1 MQILIY
7 ILKRILQTIPLLII
21 VSLISFFIIRLS
33 PVDPLAELRLNPSV
47 SKETLQKETE
57 RLGLDKPIIVQY
69 GKWAKSF
76 VKGDLGVTSNGEQ
89 VSTKLKERIPNTLLL
104 TVVVIFLSWTVG
116 VPLGILAAVN
126 WKTPFDRILTVLT
139 SIGMAIPSFF
149 FAVLLLIFAV
159 KTGWFPVGG
168 LTSSNFLDMTFP
180 QKVWDIT
187 HHLVLP
193 VTVLFTLSLA
203 GLQRQ
208 MRGNLLDV
216 LDSDY
221 VKFARAKGLSEFK
234 VIFKHALRNAVNP
247 LITLLGFEFAG
258 LLSGAALTEYVFQY
272 PGLGR
277 LILEAV
283 LKSDI
288 NLVMASL
295 MMGTIMLIVGNLLAD
310 MAGTAAQEPVFYR
323 KPAVRGFG
331 DRKQIRQYCRCRSQ
345 VYSGETFLYVG
356 RGRIQERGGVASGE
370 DECRGGQQ
378 AAEDR

>member
-1 MQILIY
+1 M
-7 ILKRILQTIPLLII
+7 II
-21 VSLISFFIIRLS
+21 VSILSFFIIRLS

-69 GKWAKSF
+69 GKWASSF
-76 VKGDLGVTSNGEQ
+76 LRGDLGITSNGEQ

-104 TVVVIFLSWTVG
+104 AVVVIFMTWIVG
-116 VPLGILAAVN
+116 VPLGVLAALK
-126 WKTPFDRILTVLT
+126 WKSPLDRVLTVLT

-149 FAVLLLIFAV
+149 FAVLLLLFAV

-168 LTSSNFLDMTFP
+168 LTSSNFAEMSFGG
-180 QKVWDIT
+180 KIWDLV

-193 VTVLFTLSLA
+193 VTVLFTISLA
-203 GLQRQ
+203 SLQRQ
-208 MRGNLLDV
+208 MRANLLDV

-221 VKFARAKGLSEFK
+221 VKFAKAKGLSEFK
-234 VIFKHALRNAVNP
+234 VVYKHALRNAINP
-247 LITLLGFEFAG
+247 MITLLGFEFAG

-283 LKSDI
+283 LRSDI

-295 MMGTIMLIVGNLLAD
+295 MMGAIMLILGNLIAD
-310 MAGTAAQEPVFYR
+310 ILLIITDPRIRVKGGAA
-323 KPAVRGFG
+323 
-331 DRKQIRQYCRCRSQ
+331 
-345 VYSGETFLYVG
+345 
-356 RGRIQERGGVASGE
+356 
-370 DECRGGQQ
+370 
-378 AAEDR
+378 

>member
-1 MQILIY
+1 MQVLIY
-7 ILKRILQTIPLLII
+7 ILKRILQSIPLLII

-76 VKGDLGVTSNGEQ
+76 VKGDLGITSNGEQ

-104 TVVVIFLSWTVG
+104 AVVVIFMTWVVG
-116 VPLGILAAVN
+116 VPLGVLAALR
-126 WKTPFDRILTVLT
+126 WKSKTDRILTVLT

-149 FAVLLLIFAV
+149 FAVLLLLFAV
-159 KTGWFPVGG
+159 KPGWFPVGV
-168 LTSSNFLDMTFP
+168 LISSNFSELSFGGKFLDLA
-180 QKVWDIT
+180 

-193 VTVLFTLSLA
+193 VTVLFTISLA

-208 MRGNLLDV
+208 MRANLLDV

-221 VKFARAKGLSEFK
+221 VKFAKAKGLSEFK
-234 VIFKHALRNAVNP
+234 VVYKHALRNAINP
-247 LITLLGFEFAG
+247 MITLLGFEFAG

-283 LKSDI
+283 LRSDI

-295 MMGTIMLIVGNLLAD
+295 MMGAIMLILGNLIAD
-310 MAGTAAQEPVFYR
+310 ILLIITDPR
-323 KPAVRGFG
+323 
-331 DRKQIRQYCRCRSQ
+331 IR
-345 VYSGETFLYVG
+345 VK
-356 RGRIQERGGVASGE
+356 GGVS
-370 DECRGGQQ
+370 
-378 AAEDR
+378 